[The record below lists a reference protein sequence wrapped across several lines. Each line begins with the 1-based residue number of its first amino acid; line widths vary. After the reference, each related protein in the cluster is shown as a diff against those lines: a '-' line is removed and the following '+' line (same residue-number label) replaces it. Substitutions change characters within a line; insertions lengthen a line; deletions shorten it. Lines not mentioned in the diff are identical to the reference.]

1 MLRFLT
7 HSLWKAVV
15 LLTLLTVGGGRASC
29 TNRRCLAQILINKEY
44 LSQPQNENC
53 THKIDVPLIEYQTL
67 SVDTKNLLIKSRM
80 LAIIMWTDPEL
91 AWNTSVYK
99 FKHLT
104 LPVDKIWTPEL
115 HVTNGI
121 KTTMSHNSR
130 DLLVHSNGK
139 VEHTVIINTEVNC
152 EVNLFNYPFASDECP
167 VAIQSWSHEG
177 CGTDLV
183 FGKVIVV
190 DGSHGDWTTDNVTL
204 LKKRSDR
211 NYIMVELSIKST
223 NPFITLLLPS
233 LLIVIADVVS
243 FALPLGGGERNCF
256 KVTLV
261 LSLTMFLVILNDQLP
276 GDGQCSPIIRI
287 HFSVCLV
294 LLVVTMLLSMLL
306 TKMATDGGFLFSCW
320 CEGSVSEN
328 TGNKDL
334 KEDEEAKADIS
345 AIQLNGPEDN
355 SRMLRKVVNF
365 LDALD
370 AKTLESDRYL
380 TFANKVDRTI
390 FWLYFGF
397 GGVYF
402 IAMTSVMANYKCSVE
417 HFDFW
422 YE

>member
-7 HSLWKAVV
+7 HSLWEAVV
-15 LLTLLTVGGGRASC
+15 LLTLLTVDGGRASC
-29 TNRRCLAQILINKEY
+29 TNRRCLAEILIKKEY
-44 LSQPQNENC
+44 LSQPQTENC
-53 THKIDVPLIEYQTL
+53 THKINVPFIQYQTL
-67 SVDTKNLLIKSRM
+67 SVDTKNLQIKSRL
-80 LAIIMWTDPEL
+80 LATIVWTDPEL
-91 AWNTSVYK
+91 GWNTLVYK
-99 FKHLT
+99 FDKLT

-130 DLLVHSNGK
+130 DLLVHSNGT
-139 VEHTVIINTEVNC
+139 VEHTVIINAEVNC

-167 VAIQSWSHEG
+167 VAIQSWSNHG

-183 FGKVIVV
+183 FGKLVMV
-190 DGSHGDWTTDNVTL
+190 DGSHGDWRTDNVA
-204 LKKRSDR
+204 LKKLRSDR
-211 NYIMVELSIKST
+211 NYIMVELSLKST
-223 NPFITLLLPS
+223 NAFITLLLPTI
-233 LLIVIADVVS
+233 LIVIADMVS

-261 LSLTMFLVILNDQLP
+261 LSFTMFLVILNDQLP
-276 GDGQCSPIIRI
+276 GDGHCSPIIRI

-294 LLVVTMLLSMLL
+294 LLVVSMLLSMLL

-320 CEGSVSEN
+320 CKGSVSEN

-345 AIQLNGPEDN
+345 AIQLKLEDD

-370 AKTLESDRYL
+370 AKTLESNRYL

-390 FWLYFGF
+390 FWLYFSVSS
-397 GGVYF
+397 VYF
-402 IAMTSVMANYKCSVE
+402 IAMTSVMASYPCLVD

-422 YE
+422 Y